1 LIGLIFNKKMNTKQV
16 LPGNKISEIKHESI
30 EYLNGKG
37 TYIRNNKIYSS
48 IQGKVYVEQTETN
61 PIIHV
66 IPNKDKETIVPEIGS
81 MVTCK
86 VIKITPW
93 YAKVN
98 ILCVDG
104 RVLYSEVEGMIRSQD
119 VRATEIDKV
128 VIADSFRPGNHFSPS
143 NVKVTL

>member
-1 LIGLIFNKKMNTKQV
+1 MNSKNLV
-16 LPGNKISEIKHESI
+16 LPGNKISEIKQDSI

-37 TYIRNNKIYSS
+37 TFIRKDKIYSS
-48 IQGKVYVEQTETN
+48 IQGRVFVEQTETK

-66 IPNKDKETIVPEIGS
+66 IPKQDKETIVPEIGS

-93 YAKVN
+93 YAKVH

-128 VIADSFRPGNHFSPS
+128 VIADSFRPGILSKCS